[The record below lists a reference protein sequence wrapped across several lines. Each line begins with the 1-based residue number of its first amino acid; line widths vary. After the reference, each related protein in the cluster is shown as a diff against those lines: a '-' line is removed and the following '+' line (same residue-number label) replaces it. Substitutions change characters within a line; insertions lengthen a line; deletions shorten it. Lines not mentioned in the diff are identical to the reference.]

1 MKLKHLLS
9 AVVSLATVLPVP
21 ALAAAQKVTLP
32 TRTKNAC
39 IRKAARLASFQK
51 YEGLLTEIT
60 SAGCTE
66 NLNAEEQL
74 WVDTMQ
80 GVAYNA
86 LGQEK
91 EAEDAFCR
99 ALLAEPLAS
108 LPFERPSPQL
118 NDLFEKMRV
127 DCPERNKP
135 KPPPEPVVQTP
146 PPPAPVV
153 AEATPPP
160 ASAASPSESTS
171 EESFGP
177 SSLRDSFEL
186 HAGLHGEADLQ
197 RFTGPVPLYG
207 VNVQGSVHL
216 FHGLRA
222 GLDLTALA
230 TTRFSSGPI
239 FLLMADARLSYPILP
254 QNDRFGL
261 RVFAMG
267 GPLLYTTSEPAGGA
281 RAGLGL
287 ALDVSKLRV
296 ALGGAYEW
304 RSSYRLGYSAPMAF
318 LEVGWKVVGH

>member
-1 MKLKHLLS
+1 MKLKHLLP
-9 AVVSLATVLPVP
+9 AVVSLATLLPVP
-21 ALAAAQKVTLP
+21 SLAAAQKVTLP
-32 TRTKNAC
+32 SRTKNAC
-39 IRKAARLASFQK
+39 IRKAARLASFQR
-51 YEGLLTEIT
+51 YEALLTEVT
-60 SAGCTE
+60 SARCTE

-80 GVAYNA
+80 GVAYDA

-108 LPFERPSPQL
+108 LPFERPSTQL

-135 KPPPEPVVQTP
+135 KPPPEPVVQAP

-160 ASAASPSESTS
+160 APAAPSSDAMT
-171 EESFGP
+171 EESSEPG
-177 SSLRDSFEL
+177 SIRDSFEL
-186 HAGLHGEADLQ
+186 YAGLHGEADLQ
-197 RFTGPVPLYG
+197 RFTGPVPQYG

-216 FHGLRA
+216 VHGLRA

-230 TTRFSSGPI
+230 STRLSSGPI
-239 FLLMADARLSYPILP
+239 FLLMADARLSYPLLP
-254 QNDRFGL
+254 RNDRFGL

-267 GPLLYTTSEPAGGA
+267 GPLLYTTSELAGGA

-287 ALDVSKLRV
+287 SLDVSKLRV
-296 ALGGAYEW
+296 SLGGAYEW
-304 RSSYRLGYSAPMAF
+304 RSYYRLGYSAPMAF
-318 LEVGWKVVGH
+318 LEVGWKLLGH